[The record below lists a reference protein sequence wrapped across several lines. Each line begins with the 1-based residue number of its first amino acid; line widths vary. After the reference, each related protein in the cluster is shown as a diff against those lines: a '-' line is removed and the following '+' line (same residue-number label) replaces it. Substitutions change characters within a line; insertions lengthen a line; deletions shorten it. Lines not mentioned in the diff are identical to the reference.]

1 MKKQGTIKKDWN
13 VLRNTAYKYSGATQ
27 KKAGECSWHQ
37 TVSLRLLHSCP
48 DLVQNAQI
56 QEFPG

>member
-27 KKAGECSWHQ
+27 KKPESAPGIKQ
-37 TVSLRLLHSCP
+37 CP
-48 DLVQNAQI
+48 
-56 QEFPG
+56 